1 MLKTPYCSTIEDIF
15 AELHSQK
22 EGLTTGEAQTI
33 KAQVGNNEIPKK
45 KVGLFQKYIKPSI
58 NFMTIIL
65 LLAASLQLYFVFY
78 FEGGLFSPITIIA
91 IVLFNIIV
99 AISQQYRAEKT
110 IEALEKLT
118 AYKATIL
125 RDGFTSEVETNDLV
139 PGDIMVLNQGAF
151 ISADARIIESNDL
164 SIDESNLTGESAPVL
179 KTTKALEAK
188 NLQIQ
193 EQNNMIFNSTFVSS
207 GSGKAIITSI
217 GVDTEIGRIAK
228 GIAQNDHKDIPLT
241 KAMNKLAMGLGL
253 FVILTLSTLFIV
265 QSIKG
270 IEDLQAEISW
280 FIFIAIAAIPVNF
293 PLITA
298 LVLLSGVIKLSRN
311 QAIVRN
317 LNSVE
322 TMGRLNIICSDKT
335 GTLTQN
341 EMTVQKIYYNNMN
354 YDVSGQGYDPEG
366 YISLEGKKI
375 NVLQDIYLW
384 KMLIN
389 GVINSNANLIEEE
402 VAVKNG
408 TIKKFKVLG
417 TPTEGSLL
425 TLAKKGNINPKI
437 ERANYDILKELS
449 FSSERKRMSKIVKR
463 EGNIHCLT
471 KGAPEQLL
479 SICSKIVLNG
489 SIVPLSEEISSKII
503 FQMEKYAEN
512 GYRNLGFAFSPL
524 DESLDIDEVTPEMVE
539 KDLIFLGLVA
549 LSDPPRKGVKE
560 SVELCNQAGMKV
572 VMITGDH
579 PITAK
584 SIAKELGIYQDGDKI
599 YSGTEIEQL
608 TETEILNASV
618 FARVAPKDKNEIVLK
633 LQNQGF
639 VVAMTGDGVNDA
651 IALENADVGIAMGI
665 TGTDVAK
672 SASDMILT
680 DDSFNTIEKAIYHG
694 RGLFNNIRSNTV
706 FLLVCNIME
715 ILLLSSIY
723 LIYEQ
728 RLFSEWQLY
737 IFYALPHFFP
747 PWGLIFDKYNNEIMK
762 DPPKKKNESLLNK
775 KYLSMMAVQILVVVG
790 VIFVLWVMI
799 QTDIYGIN
807 PTNEIDIHVVNLIS
821 GNEYEGFVVGDD
833 RILIGDFAN
842 WGMEL
847 KIMKAQTMCF
857 IVIVFSEIW
866 IAFEARSV
874 KKSMFKGEK
883 NIALIVLVSF
893 VILVILGVLNY
904 GLAQAYIGFINLSVF
919 DWIIAIFLSF
929 IVIIV
934 SEIFK
939 RFQK

>member
-1 MLKTPYCSTIEDIF
+1 MPKTPYCSTIDELF
-15 AELHSQK
+15 TELHSQK
-22 EGLTTGEAQTI
+22 GGLSTGEAQTI
-33 KAQVGNNEIPKK
+33 KAQVGDNEIPKK

-65 LLAASLQLYFVFY
+65 LLAALLQLYFVFY
-78 FEGGLFSPITIIA
+78 FEGSPVSPITIIV
-91 IVLFNIIV
+91 IVLFNVIV
-99 AISQQYRAEKT
+99 AISQQFRAEKT

-125 RDGFTSEVETNDLV
+125 RDGFTTEVETNDLV
-139 PGDIMVLNQGAF
+139 PGDIMILNQGAY
-151 ISADARIIESNDL
+151 ISADARVIESNEL

-179 KTTKALEAK
+179 KKTASLESE
-188 NLQIQ
+188 NVQIQ
-193 EQNNMIFNSTFVSS
+193 EQNNMLFNSTFVNS
-207 GSGKAIITSI
+207 GSGKAIVTAI
-217 GVDTEIGRIAK
+217 GVETEIGKIAK
-228 GIAQNDHKDIPLT
+228 GIAQNDQRDIPLT
-241 KAMNKLAMGLGL
+241 KMMNKLAMGLGI
-253 FVILTLSTLFIV
+253 FVIFVISLLFIV
-265 QSIKG
+265 KSING
-270 IEDLQAEISW
+270 IENIQEEISW
-280 FIFIAIAAIPVNF
+280 LIFIAIAAIPINF

-317 LNSVE
+317 LSAVE

-341 EMTVQKIYYNNMN
+341 EMTVQKIFYNNMN
-354 YDVSGQGYDPEG
+354 YEVSGQGYDPKG
-366 YISLEGKKI
+366 FITLEGKKV

-389 GVINSNANLIEEE
+389 GVVNNNANLIEEE
-402 VAVKNG
+402 VAIKNG

-425 TLAKKGNINPKI
+425 TLAKKGNINPQI
-437 ERANYDILKELS
+437 ERANYDVLKELS

-463 EGNIHCLT
+463 EGNIHCLS

-489 SIVPLSEEISSKII
+489 SIVALTEEISSRII

-524 DESLDIDEVTPEMVE
+524 DETLDMDEVTPELVE

-549 LSDPPRKGVKE
+549 LSDPPRKGVKK
-560 SVELCNQAGMKV
+560 SVDLCNQAGMKV

-584 SIAKELGIYQDGDKI
+584 SIAKEVGIYQDGDKV
-599 YSGTEIEQL
+599 YSGAEISQL
-608 TETEILNASV
+608 AENEISNASV
-618 FARVAPKDKNEIVLK
+618 FARVAPEDKNEIVLK

-639 VVAMTGDGVNDA
+639 IVAMTGDGVNDA
-651 IALENADVGIAMGI
+651 IALENADVGISMGI

-672 SASDMILT
+672 SASDIILT
-680 DDSFNTIEKAIYHG
+680 DDSFNTIERAIYHG

-715 ILLLSSIY
+715 ILILSSIY
-723 LIYEQ
+723 LIYQE

-737 IFYALPHFFP
+737 FLYVLPHFFP
-747 PWGLIFDKYNNEIMK
+747 PWGLIFDKYNEEIMK
-762 DPPKKKNESLLNK
+762 DPPKKKSESLINK
-775 KYLSMMAVQILVVVG
+775 KYLSMMVIQILIIGGVV
-790 VIFVLWVMI
+790 FVLWIMI
-799 QTDIYGIN
+799 QQDIYGIN
-807 PTNEIDIHVVNLIS
+807 PTNEIDVHVFNIFS
-821 GNEYEGFVVGDD
+821 GNEYDGWFASEGNTIKIEDLTD
-833 RILIGDFAN
+833 L
-842 WGMEL
+842 EL
-847 KIMKAQTMCF
+847 LTKKAQTMCF
-857 IVIVFSEIW
+857 IVVVFSEIW

-883 NIALIVLVSF
+883 NIALILLVSF
-893 VILVILGVLNY
+893 VIVVLLLVLNW
-904 GLAQAYIGFINLSVF
+904 GLAQSYIGFINLSAF
-919 DWIIAIFLSF
+919 DWILAIFLSLLV
-929 IVIIV
+929 VII

-939 RFQK
+939 IIQK